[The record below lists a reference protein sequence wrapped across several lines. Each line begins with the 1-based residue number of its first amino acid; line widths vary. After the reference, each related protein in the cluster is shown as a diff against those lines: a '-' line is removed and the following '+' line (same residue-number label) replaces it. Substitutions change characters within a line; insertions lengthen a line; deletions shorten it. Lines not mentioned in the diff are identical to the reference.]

1 MIAPSEVQELAE
13 SIRRNFHPQKIVL
26 FGSWAWGTPTE
37 DSDVDLLVVLPFDG
51 KPWRMASA
59 IRERIQARCPLD
71 LLVWTPDQVQ
81 SRLAQNDSLMTD
93 VLSRG
98 KVLYEA

>member
-1 MIAPSEVQELAE
+1 MIVSSDVQELAE
-13 SIRRNFHPQKIVL
+13 TIRRDFHPQKIVL

-51 KPWRMASA
+51 KPWRMAST

-71 LLVWTPDQVQ
+71 LLVRTPDQVQ
-81 SRLAQNDSLMTD
+81 SRLALNDSFMTD
-93 VLSRG
+93 ILSRG

>member
-1 MIAPSEVQELAE
+1 MIASSEVQELAE
-13 SIRRNFHPQKIVL
+13 TIRRDFHPEKIVL
-26 FGSWAWGTPTE
+26 FGSWAWGNPTE

-71 LLVWTPDQVQ
+71 LLVRTPDQVQ
-81 SRLAQNDSLMTD
+81 SRLALNDSFMTD
-93 VLSRG
+93 ILTRG

>member
-1 MIAPSEVQELAE
+1 MIVSSDVQELAE
-13 SIRRNFHPQKIVL
+13 TIRRDFHPQKIVL

-51 KPWRMASA
+51 KPWRMAST

-71 LLVWTPDQVQ
+71 LLVRTPDQVQ
-81 SRLAQNDSLMTD
+81 SRLALNDSFMTD
-93 VLSRG
+93 ILTRG